1 MCLSKFLFA
10 KFFGTYISLISL
22 PIPALSKQL
31 RKIMIKKVYDSSL
44 KYPSPFFVSISLVCL
59 TVPIKCQSSPP
70 FSLIIFCKVMRWAMF
85 KDPYLFGP
93 YEVFWGVKTTLESH
107 CLPNENFTSQRG
119 FITDPT
125 QAIIYW
131 TTYFIK
137 ICFYAIFHHTHTHH
151 PLLPINNRV
160 NSSTSSQNSFSLR

>member
-1 MCLSKFLFA
+1 MILVLNIQVLFCVHLCGLLNSA
-10 KFFGTYISLISL
+10 NK
-22 PIPALSKQL
+22 
-31 RKIMIKKVYDSSL
+31 M
-44 KYPSPFFVSISLVCL
+44 SI
-59 TVPIKCQSSPP
+59 

-85 KDPYLFGP
+85 LSLKIHIFAGSVRTRFFEALRQPY
-93 YEVFWGVKTTLESH
+93 ESH

-137 ICFYAIFHHTHTHH
+137 ICFYAIFHHTHIHH

-160 NSSTSSQNSFSLR
+160 NSSMSSPKFFLSAVVLLSLSFI

>member
-1 MCLSKFLFA
+1 M
-10 KFFGTYISLISL
+10 
-22 PIPALSKQL
+22 
-31 RKIMIKKVYDSSL
+31 
-44 KYPSPFFVSISLVCL
+44 SISLVCL

-85 KDPYLFGP
+85 KDPYFSRICSDHMRFFEALRQP
-93 YEVFWGVKTTLESH
+93 YESH

-137 ICFYAIFHHTHTHH
+137 ICFYAIFHHTHIHH

-160 NSSTSSQNSFSLR
+160 NSSMSSPKFFLSAVVLLSLSFI